1 MIIFAKNIEPN
12 VMKNANPFL
21 LKGYKSKELFCD
33 REVELEH
40 LYTNVENGIDTT
52 LISPRRMGKTGLI
65 LHLFEHYKKNK
76 SVECVYVD
84 INFAASQADFNKLLS
99 EAILKNFPEK
109 TTIGKL
115 FMNLLKGFRPII
127 RFDAISGEPQV
138 ELSYHTEAE
147 KIHTLQGILHFLDS
161 QKPLIVLAIDEF
173 QQISD
178 FPEKNTEAMLRSTI
192 QHLHNIRFIFCGS
205 KKTIMTD
212 MFANAKRPFYASTQ
226 FMYLD
231 KINNEK
237 YTSFIG
243 KLFHKNGKQIGKD
256 VISFVLDWTR
266 THTFYT
272 QSLCN
277 MIFSM
282 SDNDSIVDIKI
293 AKNACLELMKRNEP
307 TFFQYKELLSASQWK
322 YLIAVAKEN
331 SVEQPSAKSFLMKHN
346 IGTPTDSQ
354 RLKQSLLDKDLLLET
369 TTKKQTFYQV
379 ADVFFSRWLEREF

>member
-1 MIIFAKNIEPN
+1 
-12 VMKNANPFL
+12 MKNFNPFL

-33 REVELEH
+33 RENEIKRLCE
-40 LYTNVENGIDTT
+40 NVENGVDTT

-65 LHLFEHYKKNK
+65 LHLFEHYKKDT
-76 SVECVYVD
+76 SIECLYVD
-84 INFAASQADFNKLLS
+84 INFATSQTDFNKLLS
-99 EAILKNFPEK
+99 EAILKKFPEK

-138 ELSYHTEAE
+138 EISYTSESE
-147 KIHTLQGILHFLDS
+147 KTHTLQGILEFLNS
-161 QKPLIVLAIDEF
+161 QKPLILLAIDEF
-173 QQISD
+173 QQIND

-205 KKTIMTD
+205 KKTMMTD

-231 KINNEK
+231 KIDHKK
-237 YTSFIG
+237 YASFIE
-243 KLFHKNGKQIGKD
+243 KLFRKNGRQIDKD
-256 VISFVLDWTR
+256 IIDFVLDWTR

-282 SDNDSIVDIKI
+282 SEKDAIIDMKTT
-293 AKNACLELMKRNEP
+293 KEACLELMKRNEP
-307 TFFQYKELLSASQWK
+307 TFFQYRELLSVSQWK
-322 YLIAVAKEN
+322 YLTAIAKEQL
-331 SVEQPSAKSFLMKHN
+331 VEQPSAKSFLMKHN

-354 RLKQSLLDKDLLLET
+354 RLKQSLLDKDLILET
-369 TTKKQTFYQV
+369 ITKEQTFYQV
-379 ADVFFSRWLEREF
+379 ADVFFSRWLEMEF

>member
-1 MIIFAKNIEPN
+1 
-12 VMKNANPFL
+12 MKNNNPFL

-33 REVELEH
+33 RDAELKRLCE
-40 LYTNVENGIDTT
+40 NIENGVDTT
-52 LISPRRMGKTGLI
+52 LVSPRRMGKTGLI
-65 LHLFEHYKKNK
+65 LHLFEHYKKNT
-76 SVECVYVD
+76 VIECLYVD
-84 INFAASQADFNKLLS
+84 INFATSQTDFNKLLS
-99 EAILKNFPEK
+99 EAILKKFPEK
-109 TTIGKL
+109 TPIGKL
-115 FMNLLKGFRPII
+115 FMKLLKGFRPII

-138 ELSYHTEAE
+138 ELSYTTEAE
-147 KIHTLQGILHFLDS
+147 KTDTLQGILEFLNS

-173 QQISD
+173 QQIND

-212 MFANAKRPFYASTQ
+212 IFANAKRPFYASTQ

-231 KINNEK
+231 KINNK
-237 YTSFIG
+237 MYTTFIE
-243 KLFHKNGKQIGKD
+243 KLFRKNGRQIDKE
-256 VISFVLDWTR
+256 VIDFVLDWTR

-282 SDNDSIVDIKI
+282 SEKDTIIDMQL
-293 AKNACLELMKRNEP
+293 AKEACLELMKRNEP
-307 TFFQYKELLSASQWK
+307 TFFQYKELLSISQWK

-331 SVEQPSAKSFLMKHN
+331 LVEQPSAKSFLMKHN

-354 RLKQSLLDKDLLLET
+354 RLKQSLLDKDLILEI
-369 TTKKQTFYQV
+369 TTKERTFYQV

>member
-1 MIIFAKNIEPN
+1 
-12 VMKNANPFL
+12 MKNSNPFL
-21 LKGYKSKELFCD
+21 LKGYKSKEFFCD
-33 REVELEH
+33 RETELKRLCE
-40 LYTNVENGIDTT
+40 NVENGADTT
-52 LISPRRMGKTGLI
+52 LVSPRRMGKTGLI
-65 LHLFEHYKKNK
+65 LHLFDHYKKTK
-76 SVECVYVD
+76 SIECLYVD
-84 INFAASQADFNKLLS
+84 INFATSQADFNKLLS
-99 EAILKNFPEK
+99 ESILKKFPEK

-115 FMNLLKGFRPII
+115 FMSLLKGFRPII
-127 RFDAISGEPQV
+127 RFDAITGEPQV
-138 ELSYHTEAE
+138 EISYTTEIE
-147 KIHTLQGILHFLDS
+147 KTHTLQGILDFLNS

-173 QQISD
+173 QQIDD

-226 FMYLD
+226 FIYLD
-231 KINNEK
+231 KIDSKE
-237 YTSFIG
+237 YTSFIE
-243 KLFHKNGKQIGKD
+243 KQFRKNDINIDKE

-266 THTFYT
+266 RHTFYT

-282 SDNDSIVDIKI
+282 SEENTVTDIKI
-293 AKNACLELMKRNEP
+293 AKEACLELMKRNEP
-307 TFFQYKELLSASQWK
+307 IFFQYKELLSASQWR

-331 SVEQPSAKSFLMKHN
+331 MVEQPSAKKFLMQYK

-354 RLKQSLLDKDLLLET
+354 RLKQSLLDKDLILET
-369 TTKKQTFYQV
+369 ITKERTFYQV

>member
-1 MIIFAKNIEPN
+1 
-12 VMKNANPFL
+12 MKSSNPFL

-33 REVELEH
+33 REAELKRLCE
-40 LYTNVENGIDTT
+40 NVENGIDTT
-52 LISPRRMGKTGLI
+52 LVSPRRMGKTGLI

-76 SVECVYVD
+76 SIECLYVD
-84 INFAASQADFNKLLS
+84 INFAISQADFNKLLS
-99 EAILKNFPEK
+99 EAILKKFPEK

-138 ELSYHTEAE
+138 EISYNTEGE
-147 KIHTLQGILHFLDS
+147 KTHTLQGILNFLNS
-161 QKPLIVLAIDEF
+161 QKTLIVLAIDEF
-173 QQISD
+173 QQIND

-212 MFANAKRPFYASTQ
+212 MFSNAKRPFYASTQ

-231 KINNEK
+231 KIDDKK
-237 YTSFIG
+237 YTLFIEKLFRKSGKKMDEEVVSFI
-243 KLFHKNGKQIGKD
+243 LE
-256 VISFVLDWTR
+256 WTR
-266 THTFYT
+266 IHTFYT

-282 SDNDSIVDIKI
+282 TEDDAVIDMNI
-293 AKNACLELMKRNEP
+293 AKEACLELMKRNEP
-307 TFFQYKELLSASQWK
+307 IFFQYKELLSASQWK
-322 YLIAVAKEN
+322 YLIAIAKEN
-331 SVEQPSAKSFLMKHN
+331 TVDQPSAKSFLMKHN

-354 RLKQSLLDKDLLLET
+354 RLKQSLLDKDLILET
-369 TTKKQTFYQV
+369 ITKERTFYQV
-379 ADVFFSRWLEREF
+379 SDVFFSRWLEREF

>member
-1 MIIFAKNIEPN
+1 
-12 VMKNANPFL
+12 MKNYNPFL
-21 LKGYKSKELFCD
+21 LKGYKSKEFFCD
-33 REVELEH
+33 RETELKRLCE
-40 LYTNVENGIDTT
+40 NVENGADTT
-52 LISPRRMGKTGLI
+52 LVSPRRMGKTGLI
-65 LHLFEHYKKNK
+65 LHLFDHYKKTK
-76 SVECVYVD
+76 SIECLYVD
-84 INFAASQADFNKLLS
+84 INFATSQADFNKLLS
-99 EAILKNFPEK
+99 ESILKKFPEK

-115 FMNLLKGFRPII
+115 FMSLLKGFRPII
-127 RFDAISGEPQV
+127 RFDAITGEPQV
-138 ELSYHTEAE
+138 EISYTTEIE
-147 KIHTLQGILHFLDS
+147 KTHTLQGILDFLNS

-173 QQISD
+173 QQIDD

-226 FMYLD
+226 FIYLD
-231 KINNEK
+231 KIDSKE
-237 YTSFIG
+237 YTSFIE
-243 KLFHKNGKQIGKD
+243 KQFRKNDINIDKE

-266 THTFYT
+266 RHTFYT

-282 SDNDSIVDIKI
+282 SEENTVTDIKI
-293 AKNACLELMKRNEP
+293 AKEACLELMKRNEP
-307 TFFQYKELLSASQWK
+307 IFFQYKELLSASQWR

-331 SVEQPSAKSFLMKHN
+331 MVEQPSAKKFLMQYK

-354 RLKQSLLDKDLLLET
+354 RLKQSLLDKDLILET
-369 TTKKQTFYQV
+369 ITKERTFYQV

>member
-1 MIIFAKNIEPN
+1 
-12 VMKNANPFL
+12 MKSSNPFL
-21 LKGYKSKELFCD
+21 LKGYKSKELFCN
-33 REVELEH
+33 REVELKRLCE
-40 LYTNVENGIDTT
+40 NVENGIDTT
-52 LISPRRMGKTGLI
+52 LVSPRRMGKTGLI

-76 SVECVYVD
+76 SIQCLYVD
-84 INFAASQADFNKLLS
+84 INFATSQADFNKLLS
-99 EAILKNFPEK
+99 EAILKKFPEK

-138 ELSYHTEAE
+138 EISYNAEAE
-147 KIHTLQGILHFLDS
+147 KTQTLQGILNFLNS

-173 QQISD
+173 QQIND
-178 FPEKNTEAMLRSTI
+178 FPEKNTETMLRSTI

-231 KINNEK
+231 KIDNEK
-237 YTSFIG
+237 YSSFIE
-243 KLFHKNGKQIGKD
+243 KQFRKNGEKIDKE

-282 SDNDSIVDIKI
+282 NEEEAAADMKI
-293 AKNACLELMKRNEP
+293 AKEACLELMKRNEP
-307 TFFQYKELLSASQWK
+307 VFFQYKVLLSVSQWK

-331 SVEQPSAKSFLMKHN
+331 TVEQPSAKSFLMKYK

-354 RLKQSLLDKDLLLET
+354 RLKQSLLDKDLILET
-369 TTKKQTFYQV
+369 ITKERTFYQV

>member
-1 MIIFAKNIEPN
+1 
-12 VMKNANPFL
+12 MKKSNPFL

-33 REVELEH
+33 RDAELKRLCE
-40 LYTNVENGIDTT
+40 NIENGIDTT
-52 LISPRRMGKTGLI
+52 LVSPRRMGKTGLI
-65 LHLFEHYKKNK
+65 LHLFEHYKKDK
-76 SVECVYVD
+76 SIECLYVD
-84 INFAASQADFNKLLS
+84 INFATSQADFNKLLS
-99 EAILKNFPEK
+99 EAILKKFPEK

-115 FMNLLKGFRPII
+115 FINLLKGFRPII

-138 ELSYHTEAE
+138 EISYNAEAE
-147 KIHTLQGILHFLDS
+147 KTHTLQGILQFLNS
-161 QKPLIVLAIDEF
+161 QNQLIVLAIDEF

-205 KKTIMTD
+205 KKTMMTD

-231 KINNEK
+231 KINAK
-237 YTSFIG
+237 AYTSFIE
-243 KLFHKNGKQIGKD
+243 KLFRKNGKTIDKNI
-256 VISFVLDWTR
+256 VEFILEWTR

-282 SDNDSIVDIKI
+282 TENGSSVDMKT
-293 AKNACLELMKRNEP
+293 AKNACLELLERNEP
-307 TFFQYKELLSASQWK
+307 TFFQYKELLSISQWK
-322 YLIAVAKEN
+322 YLIAIAKEN
-331 SVEQPSAKSFLMKHN
+331 SVEQPSARNFLMKHN

-354 RLKQSLLDKDLLLET
+354 RLKQSLLDRDLLLET
-369 TTKKQTFYQV
+369 ITKEQTSYQV
-379 ADVFFSRWLEREF
+379 ADVFFSRWLESNL